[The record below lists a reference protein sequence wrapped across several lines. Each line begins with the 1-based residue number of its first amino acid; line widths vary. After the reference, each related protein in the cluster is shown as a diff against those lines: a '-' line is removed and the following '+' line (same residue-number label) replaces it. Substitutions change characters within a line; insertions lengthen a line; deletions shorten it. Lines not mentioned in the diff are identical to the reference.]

1 MDENDIIEAVKKG
14 MESAASDTRLMNFS
28 SGGKINTEYVA
39 TVSIGQALLNSKR
52 FRIDDEKIIFEYN
65 TGKFLTSTVPL
76 IKRIATGKLFSKSVL
91 REYANTTRTGR
102 IDIVLLGDDNG
113 ISYPKC
119 AIEVKGNSPQKKLL
133 LDDITRNL
141 EYIKYTGNTGS
152 SRLNLAVNCA
162 FESFYNRND
171 IPSRF
176 CITTNGRDE
185 KIIEIKDK
193 YEKYIEEIKNEIPS
207 DVKCNIDVFSAT
219 EMLLSPSATQDE
231 YDQLEDTLHLT
242 LGILIKF
249 ERSLSA
255 QV

>member
-119 AIEVKGNSPQKKLL
+119 AI
-133 LDDITRNL
+133 
-141 EYIKYTGNTGS
+141 
-152 SRLNLAVNCA
+152 
-162 FESFYNRND
+162 
-171 IPSRF
+171 
-176 CITTNGRDE
+176 
-185 KIIEIKDK
+185 
-193 YEKYIEEIKNEIPS
+193 
-207 DVKCNIDVFSAT
+207 
-219 EMLLSPSATQDE
+219 
-231 YDQLEDTLHLT
+231 
-242 LGILIKF
+242 
-249 ERSLSA
+249 
-255 QV
+255 